1 MWKCYIKHPVGVM
14 VVRDQN
20 TVFGQK
26 KVKKKKKKVYM
37 HIYSF
42 AMFLWF
48 QVATQARTFKLLCL
62 LQQENYS

>member
-26 KVKKKKKKVYM
+26 KVKKKKKS
-37 HIYSF
+37 IYAYIFFCHVS
-42 AMFLWF
+42 
-48 QVATQARTFKLLCL
+48 VVSSCNT
-62 LQQENYS
+62 S